1 MNIEIN
7 LMQALPEI
15 ILAVA
20 GILALVIGQF
30 IKNGNGNFIKILS
43 LAGLFIALAV
53 VVNMTADANG
63 AFVVDTF
70 SIFFKIL
77 FISASIIV
85 VLGSFSTIKTIHESE
100 YYSLI
105 LFITLGMC
113 VVASAR
119 ELILLFVGIELAGI
133 SSFILAA
140 YAKEDRRSSEAG
152 IKYLIIAAVQKAHE
166 KNLKIIA
173 GITGD
178 NSNIRPDISNP
189 SVRTNIVNIY
199 SRLVS
204 ERGFDGYRYDIEI
217 IP

>member
-15 ILAVA
+15 ILAAA

-30 IKNGNGNFIKILS
+30 MKNGSGNFIKILS

-119 ELILLFVGIELAGI
+119 ELIYRHFRIEEGNRNEV
-133 SSFILAA
+133 FITS
-140 YAKEDRRSSEAG
+140 KFEEVRR
-152 IKYLIIAAVQKAHE
+152 
-166 KNLKIIA
+166 
-173 GITGD
+173 
-178 NSNIRPDISNP
+178 
-189 SVRTNIVNIY
+189 
-199 SRLVS
+199 
-204 ERGFDGYRYDIEI
+204 
-217 IP
+217 